1 MKLTPNLVT
10 WLSLFFV
17 VILFASLNSE
27 SVSGATPQSY
37 VTVSGTLQAT
47 IIDNFDTGKFI
58 TDYYLI
64 TDKGVKIDLT
74 DDIAFASYSPGDRL
88 TVNGYITKNSLSSTT
103 VTSYSSTSAIPKATG
118 MKRTLVIMVNFPNET
133 SQPVS
138 YKNLSRLLGIF
149 RHFAIES
156 SYKQLD
162 MSFDYYGWRT
172 LNFNPRNGCSI
183 EINHVLNNLTG
194 VDTKAYDYRLII
206 YPAPVNCTSFAYY
219 DA

>member
-103 VTSYSSTSAIPKATG
+103 KKGEIV
-118 MKRTLVIMVNFPNET
+118 
-133 SQPVS
+133 
-138 YKNLSRLLGIF
+138 LL
-149 RHFAIES
+149 
-156 SYKQLD
+156 L
-162 MSFDYYGWRT
+162 W
-172 LNFNPRNGCSI
+172 
-183 EINHVLNNLTG
+183 
-194 VDTKAYDYRLII
+194 
-206 YPAPVNCTSFAYY
+206 
-219 DA
+219 